1 MTCKT
6 GRPVFYLDHLIFSGM
21 KYSTNPEISTATRT
35 NAAHDFPIMISTV
48 TGTVWWV
55 YATKWSRQRTAE
67 RAFTRAR
74 HDPVSAIYEKR
85 RAEILDWKHR
95 ELRLW
100 FGQAPFDPWD
110 MPGLEYQYLGF
121 LQFALLWRNKSW
133 TVTARGFLWLF
144 CYEHEKGAA
153 PKHRAEKRWTPVA
166 ATQTFDDPWGKQSGE
181 SVFTKK
187 TLSHES
193 SFYSVCVASRL

>member
-55 YATKWSRQRTAE
+55 YATKWSRQRAAE
-67 RAFTRAR
+67 RAITGAR
-74 HDPVSAIYEKR
+74 HDAVPAIYEKR
-85 RAEILDWKHR
+85 RTEILDWKYR
-95 ELRLW
+95 ELRIW
-100 FGQAPFDPWD
+100 FGQAPLDPWN

-121 LQFALLWRNKSW
+121 LQFSLLWRSKSW
-133 TVTARGFLWLF
+133 TVTAGGFSGCFVLSMKKAR
-144 CYEHEKGAA
+144 HRSTA
-153 PKHRAEKRWTPVA
+153 PKNAELPCRDA
-166 ATQTFDDPWGKQSGE
+166 ALTSLEKCKAGEAFLPKQNRTSPNE
-181 SVFTKK
+181 V
-187 TLSHES
+187 LLN
-193 SFYSVCVASRL
+193 CVASRL

>member
-35 NAAHDFPIMISTV
+35 NGTHDFPIMISTV

-74 HDPVSAIYEKR
+74 YDAVSAIYEKR
-85 RAEILDWKHR
+85 CTQIVDWKHR

-100 FGQAPFDPWD
+100 FGQAPLDPRN
-110 MPGLEYQYLGF
+110 MPGLEYQYLGL
-121 LQFALLWRNKSW
+121 LQFALLWRNQSWAVRGCLKSQPRKKSKI
-133 TVTARGFLWLF
+133 TAAVPWKRGGCRLNIRLWS
-144 CYEHEKGAA
+144 KI
-153 PKHRAEKRWTPVA
+153 K
-166 ATQTFDDPWGKQSGE
+166 
-181 SVFTKK
+181 
-187 TLSHES
+187 
-193 SFYSVCVASRL
+193 SR